1 MEEVARVR
9 VSCRE
14 DKGPWLCLSVLVG
27 VGGLLQESPARA
39 RQPPLPR
46 SPRSPGACS
55 CCWEMGPLGLEG
67 EGCDLFEQTFSSN
80 KNLWSSL
87 PSTRWAGALRM
98 LRSLPPSSGSGQ
110 EDRLT
115 AKASKCGGGT
125 EGGRRRRSAQPEESG
140 KEGPTQLGPEN
151 GVINLAQGSRRSQQV

>member
-87 PSTRWAGALRM
+87 PCTRWAGALGM

-115 AKASKCGGGT
+115 AKASSVVVGQRAAGGG
-125 EGGRRRRSAQPEESG
+125 AQPS
-140 KEGPTQLGPEN
+140 P
-151 GVINLAQGSRRSQQV
+151 RSQGRKGQLS